1 MSEDI
6 LGEWGTF
13 VFLSEYPNMAPVSQ
27 DASTAVY
34 QIEGFIER
42 SGEPIVLAPPA
53 RWILRMES
61 PDRAALEE
69 ATQTLV
75 SQCGRPLI
83 GVTQRLRYTTADQQ
97 AELLRAP
104 AQPVDASGT
113 SVAVL
118 IPIAKSDAWWELPH
132 DERQRHFLQ
141 TERTEGHTAIGL
153 RYADRIYRKLYHSR
167 YIHPPQG
174 FDFLTYF
181 EFPEDLAEDFRAL
194 LSNLRDPELNP
205 EWAFVKREIEIW
217 LRKR

>member
-6 LGEWGTF
+6 LGQWAIF
-13 VFLSEYPNMAPVSQ
+13 VFLSDHPNIDPSFEDV
-27 DASTAVY
+27 STAVY
-34 QIEGFIER
+34 QIAGLVER
-42 SGEPIVLAPPA
+42 CGKPIVLTPPA

-75 SQCGRPLI
+75 SQCGPPLI
-83 GVTQRLRYTTADQQ
+83 GVTQHLHYTTADQQ
-97 AELLRAP
+97 AELLRAS
-104 AQPVDASGT
+104 AQPIDASGA
-113 SVAVL
+113 VAVL

-132 DERQRHFLQ
+132 DERQRHFLR

-153 RYADRIYRKLYHSR
+153 RYAGRIYRRLYHSR
-167 YIHPPQG
+167 YVHPPQD

-181 EFPEDLAEDFRAL
+181 EFPEALAEDFRAL

-205 EWAFVKREIEIW
+205 EWTFVRREVEIW